1 MTLCSFALLW
11 VALCNNFSTEFH
23 KEPTKFH
30 KGNLTMNE
38 NDISKIII
46 GCAIEVHKKLG
57 PGLLESAYQ
66 ECLYYELKQAGLKVQ
81 KEKPMPIVYKEVK
94 LDHGY
99 RIDLLVENKVVIEIK
114 IVEALTDVHTA
125 QILTYLKLGDYKL
138 GLLLN
143 FHVAILKRGI
153 KRFIN

>member
-1 MTLCSFALLW
+1 MT
-11 VALCNNFSTEFH
+11 E
-23 KEPTKFH
+23 
-30 KGNLTMNE
+30 NE
-38 NDISKIII
+38 LSKIII
-46 GCAIEVHKKLG
+46 GCAIEVHKHLG

-66 ECLYYELKQAGLKVQ
+66 ECLLYELKDAGLKVQ

-114 IVEALTDVHTA
+114 TVDTLNDVHLA
-125 QILTYLKLGDYKL
+125 QVLTYLKLGNYKL

-143 FHVAILKRGI
+143 FQVSMLKSGI
-153 KRFIN
+153 KRIIN